1 MDAPPPLRR
10 TPGWVRSLLMTLPC
24 HSSLE
29 LGSSDC
35 VLSQIDWVDDRA
47 RRSLIQSSH
56 RLLTP
61 KTKTRTRQTRNYL
74 PQQVWMDCLGSSTG
88 LATGSRNLLMDPT
101 IQNHQVTPP
110 PIKKK
115 KKNCILLNLRRDRPQ
130 KKSIASS
137 DRFGDDCRQRT
148 KVHNRRKPWMPRL
161 DRSYRTASQPAVG
174 LTSAI
179 LNPPST
185 D

>member
-1 MDAPPPLRR
+1 MPLKSRARVIRLRVISNRLGRRSSPTVVDPIIPSTTHPKNQNSYQANQELPPPASMD
-10 TPGWVRSLLMTLPC
+10 GLLGIKYWTCDWFKKPA
-24 HSSLE
+24 HGSNDSESS
-29 LGSSDC
+29 S
-35 VLSQIDWVDDRA
+35 
-47 RRSLIQSSH
+47 
-56 RLLTP
+56 
-61 KTKTRTRQTRNYL
+61 N
-74 PQQVWMDCLGSSTG
+74 
-88 LATGSRNLLMDPT
+88 
-101 IQNHQVTPP
+101 PP
-110 PIKKK
+110 PNKKK

>member
-110 PIKKK
+110 PNKKK
-115 KKNCILLNLRRDRPQ
+115 KKKLHPPKPSQGSTAKKIDSIQWPIRR
-130 KKSIASS
+130 
-137 DRFGDDCRQRT
+137 
-148 KVHNRRKPWMPRL
+148 WL
-161 DRSYRTASQPAVG
+161 
-174 LTSAI
+174 
-179 LNPPST
+179 PST
-185 D
+185 NKSSQ